1 MKNTSF
7 SRTLPKPLATL
18 TARSAFGTTSAARGT
33 RCQQNGH
40 SQQNESF
47 HRFTKTPN
55 AGNAN

>member
-1 MKNTSF
+1 M
-7 SRTLPKPLATL
+7 L
-18 TARSAFGTTSAARGT
+18 TTGGTFRTTSAARGT
-33 RCQQNGH
+33 RSQQSGY